1 MFQLYVKKDGA
12 FARDFVGEYADYD
25 EVSDRAQKEKEKD
38 PTIKY
43 TIEETSGSF
52 NSYGELLT
60 EVIEEG

>member
-1 MFQLYVKKDGA
+1 MFQLYIKKENA
-12 FARDFVGEYADYD
+12 FARDFVGEYADYE
-25 EVSDRAQKEKEKD
+25 EVSNRAQQEKEKD
-38 PTIKY
+38 PSIKY